1 MSGSNQ
7 WRISEKMKLLLSS
20 LLLGSLCA
28 ISSRSA
34 SSTDIVTQTPDV
46 SVTEG
51 DALNITCCF
60 NSMAERIKFYWQK
73 NLKEIGNQVIFVNY
87 RSHSCSTLTFTY
99 IKIEDSG
106 KYICNVNA
114 EIPFRVQM
122 EGNGTVITVVPRG
135 ISDGNTVLHTFGD
148 GAWKEVM
155 IYTLR
160 CLPIIAI
167 IITSFCIYRWKVK
180 AQQQLPDT
188 PGNRDTSAQRIELE
202 ERDEINGSSKTS
214 G

>member
-1 MSGSNQ
+1 
-7 WRISEKMKLLLSS
+7 MKLLLSS

-73 NLKEIGNQVIFVNY
+73 NLKEIGNQ
-87 RSHSCSTLTFTY
+87 
-99 IKIEDSG
+99 
-106 KYICNVNA
+106 
-114 EIPFRVQM
+114 M

-135 ISDGNTVLHTFGD
+135 ISDGNTVLHTFGGNKD
-148 GAWKEVM
+148 TLSKAETKTLLEKE
-155 IYTLR
+155 
-160 CLPIIAI
+160 LPSLI
-167 IITSFCIYRWKVK
+167 K
-180 AQQQLPDT
+180 AAKNQAALT
-188 PGNRDTSAQRIELE
+188 CAAHNRTC
-202 ERDEINGSSKTS
+202 KK
-214 G
+214 